1 MRLAPEAHATVAAAT
16 GLNVDSCFVFHGF
29 WCPSLAGILK
39 VRSPPPLG
47 ITLGDLSKQP
57 GRRNVRSVIDDFK
70 KFLVKGNLVTLAVA
84 FVMGV
89 VFAALMKAFIADLIT
104 PIIAL
109 IFGKPNF
116 GGLTFTINHSQFL
129 YGDFI
134 NAAIIFVTTAAALF
148 FFVVKPYETW
158 DSRRSTD
165 DPSVKSCPEC
175 TTKIPAAARR
185 CPQCTAV
192 LVTGTAGA
200 GSGL

>member
-1 MRLAPEAHATVAAAT
+1 MR
-16 GLNVDSCFVFHGF
+16 
-29 WCPSLAGILK
+29 SLIE
-39 VRSPPPLG
+39 
-47 ITLGDLSKQP
+47 
-57 GRRNVRSVIDDFK
+57 DFK

-116 GGLTFTINHSQFL
+116 GALSFTINSSHFL
-129 YGDFI
+129 YGDFL
-134 NAAIIFVTTAAALF
+134 NSIITFVTTAAAVF
-148 FFVVKPYETW
+148 FFVVKPYEVW
-158 DSRRSTD
+158 DNRRQID
-165 DPSVKSCPEC
+165 DPSVKDCPEC

-192 LVTGTAGA
+192 LAV
-200 GSGL
+200 